1 MKKFCYGTILWLSSL
16 ALVVLLAG
24 CSGKVDSWADR
35 ENAAKDGFL
44 YAVGSIA
51 VENYNSKGEKE
62 IQEFS
67 QPPQRVVA
75 VWQNSIETLLALG
88 VGDRLEAAIGVP
100 DEKYISPAYREA
112 YRKVPYKS
120 LRDLDLETILMM
132 KPDLVVGWFSTF
144 QPKVL
149 RSTGFWHGRG
159 IRTFIAPA
167 SIPTVP
173 RKTVEMEYESI
184 LQMGRIF
191 QKEKQAQ
198 ALVEGMRR
206 TIADVTGR
214 ARTAGLH
221 RRGLILELAGRNLV
235 VYGEKTLAGNI
246 LQQAGG
252 ELLAPQ
258 ERQIGMERLLEL
270 NPDVIF
276 LVTIESD
283 YGREGEIKNRLYQNK
298 ALNSLCCIRNRHVYT
313 LPLYT
318 IYCSGVRTKDGIQII
333 AKGLYPELFAY
344 PEPLQ

>member
-1 MKKFCYGTILWLSSL
+1 
-16 ALVVLLAG
+16 
-24 CSGKVDSWADR
+24 
-35 ENAAKDGFL
+35 
-44 YAVGSIA
+44 
-51 VENYNSKGEKE
+51 
-62 IQEFS
+62 
-67 QPPQRVVA
+67 
-75 VWQNSIETLLALG
+75 
-88 VGDRLEAAIGVP
+88 
-100 DEKYISPAYREA
+100 
-112 YRKVPYKS
+112 
-120 LRDLDLETILMM
+120 MM

-235 VYGEKTLAGNI
+235 VYGEKLW
-246 LQQAGG
+246 
-252 ELLAPQ
+252 
-258 ERQIGMERLLEL
+258 LE
-270 NPDVIF
+270 I
-276 LVTIESD
+276 SCSR
-283 YGREGEIKNRLYQNK
+283 REG
-298 ALNSLCCIRNRHVYT
+298 NSWPRRNGK
-313 LPLYT
+313 
-318 IYCSGVRTKDGIQII
+318 SGWNG
-333 AKGLYPELFAY
+333 YWS
-344 PEPLQ
+344 